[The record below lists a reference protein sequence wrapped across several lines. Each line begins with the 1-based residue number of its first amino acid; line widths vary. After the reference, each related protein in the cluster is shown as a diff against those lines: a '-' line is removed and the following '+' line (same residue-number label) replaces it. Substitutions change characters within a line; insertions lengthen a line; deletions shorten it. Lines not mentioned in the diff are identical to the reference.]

1 MLTATGQPLESPKRE
16 TQRAEVFLL
25 HAEHIHL
32 SYGTDVECE
41 IMDFILFTLRFS
53 LPSADVPASLRI
65 SHASSAIGKHSWL
78 SLSQARSNRTKTL
91 YATAW
96 TEPPSLA
103 AYAIDDDHN
112 VRYLNSKDV
121 RSRSGYVCASTT
133 HLYSSG
139 GSTGEVFAL
148 DQDGSISDLVQ
159 ELSFASDDEARP
171 SSNLHGDFGGL
182 RSGAH
187 SVDLSPDGRSLYVA
201 DIGRNCIWT
210 YSINATSSSGNDSP
224 HLTLGRK
231 QISPRHNDGPRHT
244 TPHPDGK
251 ILYSLQEH
259 SSMVDLFAVAD
270 DGVALTHL
278 LGVKIIP
285 EDEDPKDYWADE
297 VRVSTTVPGSNER
310 PKYMYAS
317 TRGLKA
323 ETKGYVAAFALRSD
337 GTLAHERALCIW
349 QTPTSGGIANAI
361 EPAPRS
367 GGDEVE
373 YLALTDSEEGL
384 VMVLSFDGGV
394 VKEVARVAL
403 GKTDDGQVIQAA
415 TAVWL

>member
-1 MLTATGQPLESPKRE
+1 
-16 TQRAEVFLL
+16 
-25 HAEHIHL
+25 
-32 SYGTDVECE
+32 
-41 IMDFILFTLRFS
+41 MDFLVGTFNTPQLFTLRFC
-53 LPSADVPASLRI
+53 PSSRDEPASLRI
-65 SHASSAIGKHSWL
+65 SHVSSAIGKHSWL
-78 SLSQARSNRTKTL
+78 SLSRACGDSTRTL

-103 AYAIDDDHN
+103 AYAVDTANNI
-112 VRYLNSKDV
+112 RFLNSQDIQA
-121 RSRSGYVCASTT
+121 RSGYVCASNT
-133 HLYSSG
+133 HLYSTG

-148 DQDGSISDLVQ
+148 KEDGSIGDLVQ
-159 ELSFASDDEARP
+159 ELSFASADAARP

-210 YSINATSSSGNDSP
+210 YSIDITSSSGSDSP
-224 HLTLGRK
+224 HLTLGSK
-231 QISPRHNDGPRHT
+231 HISPRHNDGPRHT
-244 TPHPDGK
+244 TPHPSGK

-259 SSMVDLFAVAD
+259 SSMVDLFIVAD

-278 LGVKIIP
+278 SGVQIIP

-297 VRVSTTVPGSNER
+297 VRVSTTVPGSQDT

-323 ETKGYVAAFALRSD
+323 ETKGYVAVFALRSD
-337 GTLAHERALCIW
+337 GTLADERTLYIW

-367 GGDEVE
+367 EGDGPE

-384 VMVLSFDGGV
+384 VMVLSFDGEV
-394 VKEVARVAL
+394 FKEVARVAL
-403 GKTDDGQVIQAA
+403 GETDDGQIIQAA